1 MMKMNKEECQLYS
14 DKNCLAQDLEPCD
27 YEGDYKQCLRY
38 RVYFLRP
45 PVMQLR

>member
-1 MMKMNKEECQLYS
+1 MTKEECQLYS
-14 DKNCLAQDLEPCD
+14 DKKCIATDLTEECD
-27 YEGDYKQCLRY
+27 YEKDDHEKCLRY